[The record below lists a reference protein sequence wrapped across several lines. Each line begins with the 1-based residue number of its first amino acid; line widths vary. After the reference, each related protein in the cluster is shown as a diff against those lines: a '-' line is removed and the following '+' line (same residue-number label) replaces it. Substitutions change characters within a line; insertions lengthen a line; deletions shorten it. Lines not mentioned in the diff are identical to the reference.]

1 MRLWLANGSRLRRAF
16 LLIDS
21 MHGIKKTD
29 ADILRL
35 FRHHAIPHQ
44 IILSKVD
51 KFLAKKMKTMKTGV
65 TAANLE
71 RLQLLLNGIKPLV
84 QLDPQAGEGPG
95 SLGEIL
101 TCSAE
106 AAIGQGRFLGID
118 AVRWSILSA
127 AGIDGSL
134 EGVRPATE
142 SPNTQTT
149 AAF

>member
-1 MRLWLANGSRLRRAF
+1 
-16 LLIDS
+16 
-21 MHGIKKTD
+21 MHGIKQTD
-29 ADILRL
+29 AEILRL

-51 KFLAKKMKTMKTGV
+51 KFLAKKMKQMKTGV
-65 TAANLE
+65 TPANIQ
-71 RLQLLLNGIKPLV
+71 RLQLLLQGIKPIV
-84 QLDPQAGEGPG
+84 QPDPRASEGPG

-106 AAIGQGRFLGID
+106 AKIGPGRALGID

-134 EGVRPATE
+134 EGGHLAVE
-142 SPNTQTT
+142 SPIAEKVASTS
-149 AAF
+149 

>member
-1 MRLWLANGSRLRRAF
+1 
-16 LLIDS
+16 
-21 MHGIKKTD
+21 MHGIKQTD

-51 KFLAKKMKTMKTGV
+51 KFLVKKMKHMKTGV
-65 TAANLE
+65 TPSNIE
-71 RLQLLLNGIKPLV
+71 RLQLLLKGIKPIV
-84 QLDPQAGEGPG
+84 QPGPGASEGPG

-106 AAIGQGRFLGID
+106 AEIGNGRALGID

-134 EGVRPATE
+134 EGGRLAEEPPAE
-142 SPNTQTT
+142 QSSPQMCQMSLSD
-149 AAF
+149 AVSHSLRHFGL

>member
-1 MRLWLANGSRLRRAF
+1 MAIANGSRLRRAF

-21 MHGIKKTD
+21 MHGIKKKD

-51 KFLAKKMKTMKTGV
+51 KILAKKMKAMKTGV
-65 TAANLE
+65 TPAGIE
-71 RLQLLLNGIKPLV
+71 RLQLLLHSFKPLV

-106 AAIGQGRFLGID
+106 ADLGQGRALGID

-127 AGIDGSL
+127 AGMDGSL
-134 EGVRPATE
+134 EGGHLAPEASDVETPVVV
-142 SPNTQTT
+142 
-149 AAF
+149 